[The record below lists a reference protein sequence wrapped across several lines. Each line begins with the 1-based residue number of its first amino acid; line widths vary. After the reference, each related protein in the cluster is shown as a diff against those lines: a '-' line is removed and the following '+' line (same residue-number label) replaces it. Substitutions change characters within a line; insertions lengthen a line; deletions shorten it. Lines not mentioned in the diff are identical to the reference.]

1 MSGRL
6 TNQDHEIADLVVGI
20 GMPMRLDDVAEGERA
35 ADHRAQVAL
44 LDERSEELEVVAHR
58 FGGAIRM

>member
-6 TNQDHEIADLVVGI
+6 TNQDHEIAERVIGV
-20 GMPMRLDDVAEGERA
+20 GMPMRL
-35 ADHRAQVAL
+35 
-44 LDERSEELEVVAHR
+44 ERSEELEGVAHR